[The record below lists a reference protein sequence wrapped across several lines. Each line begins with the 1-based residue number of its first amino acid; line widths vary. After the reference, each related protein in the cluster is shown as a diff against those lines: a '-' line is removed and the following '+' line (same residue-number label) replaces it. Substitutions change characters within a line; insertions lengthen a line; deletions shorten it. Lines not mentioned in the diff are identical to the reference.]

1 LFTYNAKVALAVM
14 AINTVPT
21 GGLVVLTIRQGRPID
36 GGAQA
41 NDPNAPGPMLRME
54 PLIIQLK
61 PGPDDAGERYLRVA
75 FDLEMKS
82 YADRAAF
89 QRQLPRINDGIISY
103 FSDHTPDDLRGG
115 HGLAHVKAAL
125 EAQVA
130 HVLPGH
136 APKTVYI
143 TDFLLQ

>member
-1 LFTYNAKVALAVM
+1 LLSYNAKVALAVM

-21 GGLVVLTIRQGRPID
+21 GGLVVLTIRQGRPVD
-36 GGAQA
+36 GGAQVG
-41 NDPNAPGPMLRME
+41 DPNAPGPMVRME

-61 PGPDDAGERYLRVA
+61 PGPDDVNERYLRVA
-75 FDLEMKS
+75 FDVELKS
-82 YADRAAF
+82 QADRFAY
-89 QRQLPRINDGIISY
+89 QRQLSRINDGLISY

-115 HGLAHVKAAL
+115 RGLAHIKAVL

-130 HVLPGH
+130 RLLPGR